1 MDAVERAK
9 NIILTPKAEWPVI
22 ATEANSI
29 EAIYRDYL
37 VYIAA
42 VPAIASFV
50 GFALTGV
57 TGFFSGLA
65 WSVANYV
72 LSLVVVYVVAL
83 IIDKLAPSFDGI
95 ANFLN
100 AFKLAAYSTTA
111 AWLAGVFSLAPPLAF
126 LGLLG
131 VLYTYYLL
139 YLGLPVLMLSPD
151 SKSLL
156 YTCAVIVVSLVIQLL
171 IAWILWHIFF

>member
-1 MDAVERAK
+1 MDVVERAK

-57 TGFFSGLA
+57 TGFFSGLV

-83 IIDKLAPSFDGI
+83 IINKLAPSFDGI

-100 AFKLAAYSTTA
+100 AFKDVMKTTPHEFR
-111 AWLAGVFSLAPPLAF
+111 VR
-126 LGLLG
+126 G
-131 VLYTYYLL
+131 VLSGSMIGPLRIY
-139 YLGLPVLMLSPD
+139 GL
-151 SKSLL
+151 
-156 YTCAVIVVSLVIQLL
+156 
-171 IAWILWHIFF
+171 